1 MLNVI
6 GWGGSSFSRNYH
18 DFIEMPHLLCIGLGY
33 TACHLARHLEGAGWQ
48 VDSAGRTGADIP
60 YHTGSP
66 PQALLYAVSAASHI
80 LVSIPPDKEGCPVWR
95 DIATAVQARDEPVWI
110 GYLSS
115 TAVYGDHQGEWVTE
129 ESPCRPSTITA
140 MARYEAEQ
148 QWRKQPDTHIF
159 RLAGIYGPGR
169 NALAQA
175 KAGIARRID
184 APGKPFSRIHVE
196 DIAQILAAAMRT
208 HGIAGTYNLADDLP
222 AEASDVVAYACE
234 LLGMEPPPMEALA
247 TAGLSPTARGFYEG
261 AKRVANGKVKKAL
274 GITFRYPTY
283 REGLR
288 ALQESG
294 ILLA

>member
-6 GWGGSSFSRNYH
+6 GWGGSSLSRNYH
-18 DFIEMPHLLCIGLGY
+18 DFVEMPHLLCIGMGY
-33 TACHLARHLEGAGWQ
+33 TARYLTRHLDRGSWRVE
-48 VDSAGRTGADIP
+48 SAGRTGADIL
-60 YHTGSP
+60 YHAGDP
-66 PQALLYAVSAASHI
+66 PEALMHAVASASHI

-95 DIATAVQARDEPVWI
+95 DIAAMLRGRDGPAWI

-129 ESPCRPSTITA
+129 ESPCRPSTLTA
-140 MARYEAEQ
+140 IARYKAER
-148 QWRKQPDTHIF
+148 QWQERPGVHIF

-169 NALAQA
+169 NALMQVE
-175 KAGIARRID
+175 AGTARRID

-196 DIAQILAAAMRT
+196 DIARILTAAMQAYT
-208 HGIAGTYNLADDLP
+208 IAGTYNLADDLP
-222 AEASDVVAYACE
+222 ADASDVVACACE
-234 LLGMEPPPMEALA
+234 LLGVEPPPMEPLA
-247 TAGLSPTARGFYEG
+247 TADLGPVARSFYEG
-261 AKRVANGKVKKAL
+261 SKRVANAKVKGTL
-274 GITFRYPTY
+274 GITLRYPTY